1 MPTSDT
7 DSQGPIFWERL
18 RRVFKTDEGRRS
30 EEDPER
36 GVVIAVCLLI
46 STVLW
51 LALTLEEQKTVT
63 LDVPTAIEQVPTEK
77 ALTRLPPSTVRV
89 DLQGQGLQLL
99 RLYVNRPTLQIEA
112 DESVVDVK
120 ERLVL
125 PEGADVQIVNVRP
138 QSIDLSTEPRIE
150 RRLPIRSRVSVGL
163 PTSYEIVE
171 GVRLEPDSV
180 TISGAKS
187 LVEGFSAWPTD
198 STHIDGLR
206 DSVAVTVPLSDTLQH
221 LIDRST
227 TQVTAR
233 VKAGRFAEAMR
244 EIEVEVTGVPANQ
257 NLVALEPSTIR
268 VEYRVLFDQLFESQ
282 RSSDFFA
289 TVSYDQIRSD
299 TTGYVTPRVQV
310 PSDLLIRDPE
320 PVTSQL
326 RYYTFVSGD

>member
-18 RRVFKTDEGRRS
+18 RRVFKADENRRG

-36 GVVIAVCLLI
+36 GVVIAVCVLI
-46 STVLW
+46 SMVLW

-77 ALTRLPPSTVRV
+77 ALTQLPPSTVRV

-99 RLYVNRPTLQIEA
+99 RLYVNRPTLNIEA
-112 DESVVDVK
+112 DESVIDVK
-120 ERLVL
+120 ERLAL
-125 PEGADVQIVNVRP
+125 PEGANVQIVSVSP
-138 QSIDLSTEPRIE
+138 QQIDLSTEPRIE

-171 GVRLEPDSV
+171 GIRLQPDSV
-180 TISGAKS
+180 TISGAQS

-198 STHIDGLR
+198 STHVDDLR
-206 DSVAVTVPLSDTLQH
+206 DSVAVQVPLSDTLRH
-221 LIDRST
+221 LIDRNT
-227 TQVTAR
+227 TQVT
-233 VKAGRFAEAMR
+233 VIVEAGRFAEATR
-244 EIEVEVTGVPANQ
+244 EIDVEVTGVPSNQ

-282 RSSDFFA
+282 RASDFFA
-289 TVSYDQIRSD
+289 TVAYDQIRSD
-299 TTGYVTPRVQV
+299 TTGYVQPRVHV

-320 PVTSQL
+320 PFPAQL